1 MLRNNGL
8 YEDDFPSDR
17 NYEDHDHDL
26 YYGSD
31 RYVDGEQSDSHRDQ
45 NGSRIERHWS
55 GQDRGRYDDRN
66 RYDQSYSSADKKET
80 SRRYVCDRE
89 RYGDQRRE
97 SDDYP
102 DRLQTNETTAPS
114 FSLRMMPSRT
124 HSRVGCCNGILS

>member
-17 NYEDHDHDL
+17 NYEDHDHDP

-31 RYVDGEQSDSHRDQ
+31 QYVDREQSDSHRDQ
-45 NGSRIERHWS
+45 NDSRIERRWS
-55 GQDRGRYDDRN
+55 GQDRGRYDGRD
-66 RYDQSYSSADKKET
+66 RYDHSYSSADKQEN
-80 SRRYVCDRE
+80 SRRYE
-89 RYGDQRRE
+89 RDQEQYGDQARE

-102 DRLQTNETTAPS
+102 VRLQTNETTAPT

-124 HSRVGCCNGILS
+124 HSKVGCNGMLS

>member
-17 NYEDHDHDL
+17 NYEDRDHDP

-31 RYVDGEQSDSHRDQ
+31 HYVDGEQSDSHRDQ
-45 NGSRIERHWS
+45 NDSRIERHRS
-55 GQDRGRYDDRN
+55 GQDRGRYDGRDRC
-66 RYDQSYSSADKKET
+66 DQSYSSADKQDNSMQYEH
-80 SRRYVCDRE
+80 DQE
-89 RYGDQRRE
+89 RYGDQGRE
-97 SDDYP
+97 SDDFP

-124 HSRVGCCNGILS
+124 HSRVGCNAILS